1 MGIVKR
7 QSIKDTVVQYAG
19 IAIGYLNIG
28 ILFPAF
34 LSAAQIGL
42 YSFLNSTAHMLMTIT
57 SLGTPA
63 TIIRFS
69 PQYKENTGSYR
80 WFLRWIAKRLLIGLL
95 AMNLLLLVTKDWVL
109 DGIYADAP
117 LIHTYYLYLLPLTSL
132 LALFIVISAYVRSH
146 LRIVVP
152 NALEKIGL
160 RLLLALLAWGVATS
174 YFSFSQL
181 IAGFTAA
188 HLLIIIVLLFYA
200 FRLAPLPK
208 KSTVDTNP
216 ARYDTRSLSYFGL
229 LNVLTALGSELVR
242 NIDILMLAAMSGLA
256 DTGIYNIAFFIGA
269 VIDMP
274 MRSVGQIS
282 SPLIAKAWKD
292 HNTQEIDKLYQ
303 QSALNLMIAGGV
315 IFVLIYANLDNIFSI
330 IPNGEIYAKGM
341 DVVLLIGAARF
352 ISMSMGNNSEIIAN
366 SPYYYFNLL
375 SLIGLAV
382 LTFVTNLMLIPQLG
396 ITGAALSTAASLTL
410 FNLSKYIF
418 LLVKYK
424 LQPFSKANFLALVI
438 VVVSMLVAYAL
449 PKIGSTWVDLFV
461 GSGIITLVYVGL
473 VFLFG
478 LDKDFRDLLPFQK
491 KG

>member
-7 QSIKDTVVQYAG
+7 QSLKDTIVQYTG

-42 YSFLNSTAHMLMTIT
+42 YSFLNSTARMLMTLT

-69 PQYKENTGSYR
+69 PQYKDVPAKYR
-80 WFLRWIAKRLLIGLL
+80 WFLQWTGKRLLVGLL
-95 AMNLLLLVTKDWVL
+95 AMNALLFLTKDWV
-109 DGIYADAP
+109 IQTFYADTP
-117 LIHTYYLYLLPLTSL
+117 LIQTYYLYLLPLTSL
-132 LALFIVISAYVRSH
+132 LVVFFVVSAYVRSH
-146 LRIVVP
+146 LRIVIPSV
-152 NALEKIGL
+152 LEKVLL
-160 RLLLALLAWGVATS
+160 RILLAALAWGVATS
-174 YFSFSQL
+174 YISFNQL
-181 IAGFTAA
+181 ITGFTLA
-188 HLLIIIVLLFYA
+188 HLVILLVLFIYA
-200 FRLAPLPK
+200 LRLAPLPQK
-208 KSTVDTNP
+208 KGTVQVQPNDQKQLTF
-216 ARYDTRSLSYFGL
+216 FGL

-282 SPLIAKAWKD
+282 SPLIAKAWKEE
-292 HNTQEIDKLYQ
+292 NTQEIGKLYQ
-303 QSALNLMIAGGV
+303 QSALNLMVAGGI
-315 IFVLIYANLDNIFSI
+315 IFVLIYANLDNIFAI
-330 IPNGEIYAKGM
+330 IPNGGIYSKGM
-341 DVVLLIGAARF
+341 DVVLLIGAARL

-366 SPYYYFNLL
+366 SPYYYFNLI
-375 SLIGLAV
+375 SLVGLAV
-382 LTFVTNLMLIPQLG
+382 LTFVTNLILIPELG
-396 ITGAALSTAASLTL
+396 ITGAALSTAVSLSL

-418 LLVKYK
+418 LWVKYR
-424 LQPFSKANFLALVI
+424 LQPFSKANFMALV
-438 VVVSMLVAYAL
+438 VVAVSLIVAYAL
-449 PKIGSTWVDLFV
+449 PKMGTTWLDLFA

-478 LDKDFRDLLPFQK
+478 LDKDFRDLLPFKK